1 MMRISTS
8 NFYSTAIGKITD
20 LQGSLA
26 KTQEQLSTNRRL
38 LTPSDDPVA
47 ASRALEISQ
56 SQAVNTALTTN
67 RQNARDS
74 LNLASGTLGSVTLLL
89 QHVKSE
95 VVQAGNAGLA
105 DSDRSAIATSLSS
118 ELDQLVGLAN
128 TQDATGQ
135 YLFSGY
141 STTTQPFTK
150 TATGAAYNGDQ
161 GQRLLQVGQQRQI
174 AVSDTG
180 QNIFQSDTG
189 APEDIFKTMTDLITA
204 LQTPGG
210 AGLSDALATA
220 NDNIDAALDN
230 VSMVNTAFGSSLQ
243 ELDSL
248 DSAGSDLDVQYQ
260 ASLSSLQDLD
270 YAKAVSDLTQQQIT
284 LQAAQ
289 QSFVKISGLSL
300 FNFLS

>member
-1 MMRISTS
+1 MRISTS

-74 LNLASGTLGSVTLLL
+74 LNLASSTLGSVTLLL

-150 TATGAAYNGDQ
+150 TATGATYSGDQ

-180 QNIFQSDTG
+180 QNIFQSGTG
-189 APEDIFKTMTDLITA
+189 APEDVFKTMTDLIAA
-204 LQTPGG
+204 LQVPGG

-248 DSAGSDLDVQYQ
+248 DSTGSDLDVQYQ
-260 ASLSSLQDLD
+260 ASLSSLQDLN